1 MVGQGGGDAGE
12 PRQTETGKAI
22 SRRIPIIKNRRRSIA
37 LTVLVVDGASV
48 IQLWGSPFTFWNVD
62 SIGVDIGC
70 EFCIPTRSRTGPMY

>member
-12 PRQTETGKAI
+12 PRQTRDGKGDIPTNTDHQEQTAFN
-22 SRRIPIIKNRRRSIA
+22 RI
-37 LTVLVVDGASV
+37 TVLVVDGASV

-70 EFCIPTRSRTGPMY
+70 EFCIPTRSRTNPMY